1 MALLTELPFQTRS
14 IMIMTRRLPMSA
26 RTNFKLAL
34 LLMIAIAVLASA
46 KDRYPQTA
54 PVNAPFDQPGGS
66 AWLASDDAWQ
76 PGELIQADELAQSLS
91 KEPKPIVLQVGVIH
105 LYRINHIIGSKF
117 AG

>member
-1 MALLTELPFQTRS
+1 
-14 IMIMTRRLPMSA
+14 MIMTRRLNRSA
-26 RTNFKLAL
+26 RTMCKLAL

-46 KDRYPQTA
+46 KDRFPQTG
-54 PVNAPFDQPGGS
+54 PVNAQFDQPGGS
-66 AWLASDDAWQ
+66 AWLASDDPWQ

-91 KEPKPIVLQVGVIH
+91 KQPKPIVFQVGVIH